1 MPDYKQSTVGGTT
14 WQRCCQIVID
24 NTRGAVPAVRF
35 DEEEVLVLADG
46 REIKRPLGA
55 IAIPFNPAQQIP
67 LRDPATGALTG
78 AATTYND
85 AYALL
90 YSAYMAAAEAR
101 DAALAPPVTINPGAT
116 P

>member
-1 MPDYKQSTVGGTT
+1 MSDYKESTVGGIT

-24 NTRGAVPAVRF
+24 NTRGVVPSIRF
-35 DEEEVLVLADG
+35 DEEEVLALADG
-46 REIKRPLGA
+46 REIKRSLGTLA
-55 IAIPFNPAQQIP
+55 MPFDPAQEIP
-67 LRDPATGALTG
+67 LRNPVTGDLTG
-78 AATTYND
+78 DVATYGM

-101 DAALAPPVTINPGAT
+101 DAALAPPATLTPGAI